1 MEAPASI
8 IARLGQQA
16 RAAARMLAG
25 TAPARIDAALE
36 AMAEELLSA
45 QAGILTANAADV
57 AAAQAG
63 GQTAALIDRLTLTP
77 ERLAKCAEGLR
88 AVAKLPHPL
97 GEVLREWTQP
107 NGLRFAKVRVP
118 LGVIGFIYE
127 SRPNVTVDAAGLC
140 LKSGNAVILRGGSEA
155 LRSNITIEAAL
166 RRGLAAAG
174 LPATAVQLV
183 PFTDRDAVR
192 LLGEAVGVIDLLIPR
207 GGRGLIETVVQSA
220 RIPVI
225 KHYDGICALYIDQAA
240 DLVMAEKIAVNAKC
254 SRPGV
259 CNAIETLLV
268 HRAVAAT
275 FLPKAGAALLKAGV
289 QLRVDDASRQA
300 LGHLGTSYLSLV
312 TSASE
317 ADFRTEFLDLI
328 LAVKVVDDCAAAIEH
343 ITAHGS
349 HHTDTIVTADA
360 ATAEQF
366 LAGVDSAVVLWNAS
380 TRFNDG
386 HEFGFGAEIGISTDK
401 LHARGPMGLAELTS
415 YKYVVRGTGQVRG

>member
-1 MEAPASI
+1 MEAPATI
-8 IARLGQQA
+8 IARLGAQA
-16 RAAARMLAG
+16 RTAARTLAG
-25 TAPARIDAALE
+25 TAPARIDAALNL
-36 AMAEELLSA
+36 MAAELVIA
-45 QAGILTANAADV
+45 QSEILAANALDV
-57 AAAQAG
+57 AAAQAN
-63 GQTAALIDRLTLTP
+63 GQTAVLIDRLTLTP
-77 ERLAKCAEGLR
+77 ERLAKCAAGLR
-88 AVAKLPHPL
+88 EVATLPHPL
-97 GEVLREWTQP
+97 GEILREWTQP

-155 LRSNITIEAAL
+155 LRSNTALAAAL
-166 RRGLAAAG
+166 ARGLATAG
-174 LPATAVQLV
+174 LPTAAVQLV
-183 PFTDRDAVR
+183 PVADRDIVR

-207 GGRGLIETVVQSA
+207 GGRSLIETVVKTA

-225 KHYDGICALYIDQAA
+225 KHYDGICALYVDRAA
-240 DLVMAEKIAVNAKC
+240 DLVMAERIAVNAKC

-268 HRAVAAT
+268 HRDIAAK
-275 FLPKAGAALLKAGV
+275 FLPKAGAALLQAGV
-289 QLRVDDASRQA
+289 QLRVDDISRAA
-300 LGHLGTSYLSLV
+300 LGELVTRHPSLV
-312 TSASE
+312 TPAQPP
-317 ADFRTEFLDLI
+317 DFRTEFLDLI
-328 LAVKVVDDCAAAIEH
+328 LAVKVVDDCAAAIAH
-343 ITAHGS
+343 ITTHGS

-415 YKYVVRGTGQVRG
+415 YKYVVRGTGQTR